1 MNTIPED
8 RILSQTGSTGT
19 WTRSGIRMGSSGL
32 LQHQQPLSSVQ
43 PQSWFSSSNLP
54 SFRLSEAE
62 ADDQDD
68 DEEASDWEA
77 EVSDRGELFYVL
89 PIGSA
94 TAGETETYR
103 TQRSGR
109 PTDDEA
115 EKAKKGG
122 KLSRLVRRR
131 ESKRDRNRTLPV
143 TAKKSASMKSAVND
157 NDDDVRRNC
166 ESSDNDS
173 SSTYGQIKTFET
185 LFESSAAAAS
195 MSMLDKR
202 DNDDNGSSSGSSGG
216 EVTEIHEVFIK
227 FNAKQFKSQLPHF
240 QMVMNADN
248 PRNSGALLHLVLGIV
263 AEKRPSLNDEASAV
277 LESSIRLAGFIEA
290 SPAARANPALKSGDI
305 LRSVDGFH
313 VTLDNVNSFLLQ
325 KLTANPHSSSC
336 KVKLII
342 QRPKRRRKQLGR
354 IIKHRFH
361 VER

>member
-19 WTRSGIRMGSSGL
+19 WTRSGIRMGSGL
-32 LQHQQPLSSVQ
+32 LQQHQSLSGVTAT

-54 SFRLSEAE
+54 SFKLSEAE
-62 ADDQDD
+62 ADDQDE

-77 EVSDRGELFYVL
+77 EVSDRGELFYVV
-89 PIGSA
+89 PVGSA
-94 TAGETETYR
+94 KAGESENLR
-103 TQRSGR
+103 TQRVGHANE
-109 PTDDEA
+109 DEG
-115 EKAKKGG
+115 ENAKKGG

-131 ESKRDRNRTLPV
+131 ESKRDRSRTQPSV
-143 TAKKSASMKSAVND
+143 KKFTPKKGFVNE

-195 MSMLDKR
+195 MSMSMLDKK

-240 QMVMNADN
+240 QMVMSADN

-277 LESSIRLAGFIEA
+277 LESSIRVAGFIEA
-290 SPAARANPALKSGDI
+290 SPASRSNPALKSGDI

-325 KLTANPHSSSC
+325 KLSTHSHSTSC

-342 QRPKRRRKQLGR
+342 QRPKSRRKQLGR
-354 IIKHRFH
+354 LKVF
-361 VER
+361 